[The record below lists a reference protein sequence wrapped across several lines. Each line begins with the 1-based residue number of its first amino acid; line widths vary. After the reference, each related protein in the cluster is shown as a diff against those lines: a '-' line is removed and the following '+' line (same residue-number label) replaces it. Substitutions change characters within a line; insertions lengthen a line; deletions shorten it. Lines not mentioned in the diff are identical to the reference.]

1 MPPITSSCLHK
12 SHTCSHRAIDMLQ
25 TEEFNCLDSLS
36 YVDVGAGVSLL
47 FEPRH
52 RLDDHVYCPQSG
64 FSSVRSSA
72 STVASTLSRTDA
84 LSAEMRPGNSNSI
97 CLLGEQSVEA
107 NPYDQTC
114 HQGFGVHKRFRS
126 TDDLH
131 PYWFSDEMQH
141 KRHRANT
148 TSDFLGLQ
156 RSSYPDVV
164 PQSDL
169 SNSSTN
175 SEGLQIGISSIPDRA
190 HFSALAAA
198 AQCIWATSRVTASSS
213 AVAMSCFPSTVS
225 PLAATFGHD
234 AFAPVPICR
243 SYAPRPAPQETQR
256 RQELRAAPRAAG
268 TGELAHRRR
277 EGQSTDIEEYSLGSG
292 YP

>member
-1 MPPITSSCLHK
+1 
-12 SHTCSHRAIDMLQ
+12 MLQ

-84 LSAEMRPGNSNSI
+84 LSAEMRFGNSNSI

-107 NPYDQTC
+107 NPYNQTC

-131 PYWFSDEMQH
+131 PYLFSDEMQH

-148 TSDFLGLQ
+148 TSA
-156 RSSYPDVV
+156 
-164 PQSDL
+164 
-169 SNSSTN
+169 NT
-175 SEGLQIGISSIPDRA
+175 IGISSIPDRA
-190 HFSALAAA
+190 HFSAL
-198 AQCIWATSRVTASSS
+198 CIWTTSRVTASSS

-225 PLAATFGHD
+225 PLAATFGHES
-234 AFAPVPICR
+234 FAPVQICR
-243 SYAPRPAPQETQR
+243 SYAPRPA
-256 RQELRAAPRAAG
+256 A
-268 TGELAHRRR
+268 
-277 EGQSTDIEEYSLGSG
+277 
-292 YP
+292 